1 MQFNEQPNFSEP
13 NSELYG
19 NYGKVCKSSMVCL
32 FSIHIYF
39 ICVPFGIHVHLYAP
53 WVARILMVG
62 ALA

>member
-53 WVARILMVG
+53 
-62 ALA
+62 